1 MFCDHTT
8 SKGRLSNYP
17 SKSFIK
23 KYQLN
28 KSCDLLSRINCNC
41 SFLGK
46 KFPII
51 LLVLPFCDNL
61 SREFTCQSVYSL
73 FTSLSAATAFLF
85 TILNELLKCL
95 FLFWVFVLPQLIFI
109 IIIVWGKTIGIAR
122 LLKYTSVNAGT
133 LRRRR

>member
-8 SKGRLSNYP
+8 SKERLSNYP

-23 KYQLN
+23 KYRLN

-51 LLVLPFCDNL
+51 LLVLPLFFDNSWESRL
-61 SREFTCQSVYSL
+61 SDYSL
-73 FTSLSAATAFLF
+73 FTSLSTATAFLF

-95 FLFWVFVLPQLIFI
+95 FLFGVFVCPA
-109 IIIVWGKTIGIAR
+109 TINFHHYYR
-122 LLKYTSVNAGT
+122 MRKDYLDCSSP
-133 LRRRR
+133 